1 MRILAFSLLVAT
13 ISITSARADDDSDAL
28 HKKIA
33 PYFHPPKEFA
43 DDLGKFRSPLLF
55 DDGSPVKTP
64 ADWQK
69 RRGEIQKTW
78 HDALGPWPDL
88 ITTPKIE
95 YLAKER
101 RGNVTQHHVKITLA
115 PGVVTTDAYLLIP
128 DGDGPMPAAVV
139 VFYDAKTGIGQ
150 NPTIDKTP
158 ARKTLDFAW
167 QLAQRG
173 YVTLSIGSNPETYY
187 PSKDNLRLQ
196 PLSYDAY
203 IAANCWHILASLK
216 QVDARRIGII
226 GHSYGGKWALF
237 ASALFDRFA
246 FAVWSDPGIVFDEA
260 RANVNYWEPWY
271 LGFEKGHD
279 RKRGLITGEFP
290 RQGPYKKLVE
300 SGHDLHELHALLAP
314 RPFLVS
320 GGSED
325 GPARWKAL
333 NHAIAVNKL
342 LGKEERV
349 AMTNRPTHAIDP
361 AAAEQIYDFFDWF
374 LKHGNALR

>member
-1 MRILAFSLLVAT
+1 MRWTTPLLLLVAAPAF
-13 ISITSARADDDSDAL
+13 SQDADAL
-28 HKKIA
+28 HRKIA
-33 PYFHPPKEFA
+33 PYFAPPKQYA
-43 DDLGKFRSPLLF
+43 NDLGSYRSPLLF

-69 RRGEIQKTW
+69 RRGEILKTW
-78 HDALGPWPDL
+78 HDAMGPWPDL
-88 ITTPKIE
+88 ITAPKIE

-101 RGNVTQHHVKITLA
+101 RGNVTQHHVRITLA
-115 PGVVTTDAYLLIP
+115 PGVVTDDAYLLIP

-139 VFYDAKTGIGQ
+139 VFYDAKTGVGQ
-150 NPTIDKTP
+150 SPDAAKNPG
-158 ARKTLDFAW
+158 RKTLDFAW
-167 QLAQRG
+167 RLAQRG

-187 PSKDNLRLQ
+187 PSKKTCNLQ
-196 PLSYDAY
+196 PMSYDAY
-203 IAANCWHILASLK
+203 IAANAWYILASLP

-246 FAVWSDPGIVFDEA
+246 FAVWSDPGIVFDEP
-260 RANVNYWEPWY
+260 RGNVNYWEPWY
-271 LGFEKGHD
+271 LGFEKGRE
-279 RKRGLITGEFP
+279 RKAGKITADNP
-290 RQGPYKKLVE
+290 RQGPYKTLIE
-300 SGHDLHELHALLAP
+300 SGHDIHELHALLAP

-333 NHAIAVNKL
+333 NHAVAVNKL
-342 LGKEERV
+342 LGMEERV

-361 AAAEQIYDFFDWF
+361 EAAQQIYDFFDWF
-374 LKHGNALR
+374 LKHGKANPRP

>member
-1 MRILAFSLLVAT
+1 MRLVTLLLLACTFWT
-13 ISITSARADDDSDAL
+13 IPSRADDSDDL

-33 PYFHPPKEFA
+33 PYFQPPKELAGDF
-43 DDLGKFRSPLLF
+43 GKYRSPLLF

-78 HDALGPWPDL
+78 HDALGAWPDL
-88 ITTPKIE
+88 ITEPKIV
-95 YLAKER
+95 YLEKER

-115 PGVVTTDAYLLIP
+115 PGVETTDAYLLIP

-150 NPTIDKTP
+150 KEDIGKTP

-173 YVTLSIGSNPETYY
+173 YVTLSIGSPPATYY

-226 GHSYGGKWALF
+226 GHSYGGKWAMF
-237 ASALFDRFA
+237 ASAFFDRFA

-260 RANVNYWEPWY
+260 RGNVNYWEPWY
-271 LGFEKGHD
+271 LGFEKGRD
-279 RKRGLITGEFP
+279 RKPGKLSDEFP

-333 NHAIAVNKL
+333 NHAIVVNRL
-342 LGKEERV
+342 LGKTERV

-361 AAAEQIYDFFDWF
+361 QASEQIYNFFDWF
-374 LKHGNALR
+374 LKHGEALR